1 MTLQTEQGSKHTFN
15 ETERLYKS
23 HSNLEIRM
31 ACVEDGIDNTG
42 FRKISAYIKS
52 IHENTKIAY
61 IPTSNYRNIISQLI
75 EHAPGSLTDR
85 DIYKIAKFM
94 AEGDIAAFSAMSQ
107 SCFNVYK
114 IIAEVRKINPK
125 SYIIWGG
132 IHAIIEPE
140 DAIKHADAVCTGEGE
155 FAFKVFFELFKNG
168 EDYTTAPRLKI
179 VIYL

>member
-15 ETERLYKS
+15 ETELLHKS

-61 IPTSNYRNIISQLI
+61 IPTSNYRNIVNQLL
-75 EHAPGSLTDR
+75 EHTPGSLTDR
-85 DIYKIAKFM
+85 DIYEVAKFM
-94 AEGDIAAFSAMSQ
+94 AEGDIVTFSAMTQ

-125 SYIIWGG
+125 SFIIWGG
-132 IHAIIEPE
+132 IHAIIQPE
-140 DAIKHADAVCTGEGE
+140 DAIKHVDAVCTGEGE
-155 FAFKVFFELFKNG
+155 FSFKTFFELFKNG
-168 EDYTTAPRLKI
+168 EDYTTAPSF
-179 VIYL
+179 

>member
-75 EHAPGSLTDR
+75 EHAL
-85 DIYKIAKFM
+85 
-94 AEGDIAAFSAMSQ
+94 
-107 SCFNVYK
+107 
-114 IIAEVRKINPK
+114 EV
-125 SYIIWGG
+125 
-132 IHAIIEPE
+132 
-140 DAIKHADAVCTGEGE
+140 
-155 FAFKVFFELFKNG
+155 
-168 EDYTTAPRLKI
+168 
-179 VIYL
+179 